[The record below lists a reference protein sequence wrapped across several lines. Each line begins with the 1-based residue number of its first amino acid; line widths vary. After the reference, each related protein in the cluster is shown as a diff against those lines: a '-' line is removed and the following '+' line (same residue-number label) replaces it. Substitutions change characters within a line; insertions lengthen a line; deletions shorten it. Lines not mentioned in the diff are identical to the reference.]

1 MPFKRF
7 IQKIRDFY
15 EHPQKFTILLVFVVT
30 ELFLFAMIDSGVLIN
45 IISTF
50 VLFAA
55 IVAVGYNR
63 KTLRLALFF
72 GGFAFIG
79 LWSVK
84 FIDSKDLVF
93 DIAIAA
99 LVFRAIFE
107 WIVIILILRKIL
119 EAKEITMDIISAAI
133 TAYLLMGIAFAFFY
147 SIAIIMDPNSI
158 LVGGAPIQIGNLFV
172 TLLYYSFV
180 TLTTLGYGDI
190 LPVGQLVRTFA
201 YLEAVFG
208 VLYMATIVASFV
220 GIHIAQKQ
228 PNDSHIQ

>member
-7 IQKIRDFY
+7 IQKNRYFY
-15 EHPQKFTILLVFVVT
+15 EHPQKFTILLVFVLT
-30 ELFLFAMIDSGVLIN
+30 ELFLFAIIDSGVAIN

-55 IVAVGYNR
+55 IAAVGYNR
-63 KTLRLALFF
+63 KTLRQALFF

-119 EAKEITMDIISAAI
+119 EAK
-133 TAYLLMGIAFAFFY
+133 AYFHILAEFKKIGIPKAE
-147 SIAIIMDPNSI
+147 N
-158 LVGGAPIQIGNLFV
+158 
-172 TLLYYSFV
+172 
-180 TLTTLGYGDI
+180 
-190 LPVGQLVRTFA
+190 
-201 YLEAVFG
+201 
-208 VLYMATIVASFV
+208 
-220 GIHIAQKQ
+220 
-228 PNDSHIQ
+228 